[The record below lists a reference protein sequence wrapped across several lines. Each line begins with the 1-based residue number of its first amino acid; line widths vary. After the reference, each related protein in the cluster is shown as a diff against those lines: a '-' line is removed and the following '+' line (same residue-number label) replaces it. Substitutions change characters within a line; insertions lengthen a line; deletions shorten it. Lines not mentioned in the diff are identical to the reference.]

1 MVGKIFVRSFF
12 DFIGKGADRSRR
24 PLLPVPCPVS
34 ASLHPRVRALDI
46 VNQKEHDRAVEASG
60 FCAHALLR
68 ECHQQFLGFV
78 EIGHPP
84 LLFLFGRA
92 GATKITKLAP

>member
-1 MVGKIFVRSFF
+1 VGAGLAGFG
-12 DFIGKGADRSRR
+12 IGAIVGSALALRR
-24 PLLPVPCPVS
+24 RLLPTFPCLVS

-46 VNQKEHDRAVEASG
+46 VNQKEHDRAVEAGG
-60 FCAHALLR
+60 FCSHALLR

-78 EIGHPP
+78 DIGHPP